1 MVLWSGVEPKP
12 YPKLG
17 VVGWLRLVVRLV
29 LFAIITAELVLVWA
43 LAKGLEKI
51 TGGDRMS
58 GAVVRLW
65 ARVGHSIAGLRL
77 ELQGEEMGHGG
88 AIVANH
94 TSWTDIFVLH
104 SAAHIHFV
112 SKAEVASWPVIGW
125 LARITGTLFIE
136 RKATEAKNQQA
147 QLAAR
152 IAAGDKLCFF
162 PEATSSDGLRVLP
175 FKSTLFGV
183 FDTDELKDLVWVQ
196 PVTVTYYPPKG
207 RDKRF
212 YGWWGDMDFGA
223 HAMVILGLSMGGRV
237 RVTFHPPLRAAD
249 YSNRKEL
256 AKAADAIVRAG
267 LRKSL
272 GAGYEDS
279 ASQ

>member
-1 MVLWSGVEPKP
+1 MVLWKGVEPHP

-17 VVGWLRLVVRLV
+17 MIGWLRLAVRVVIYAV
-29 LFAIITAELVLVWA
+29 VTIELVLLWA
-43 LAKGLEKI
+43 LAKGLEKLV
-51 TGGDRMS
+51 GGSRMS
-58 GAVVRLW
+58 GGIVRLW
-65 ARVGHSIAGLRL
+65 ARIGHTISGLRL
-77 ELQGEEMGHGG
+77 ELQGEEMAHGG
-88 AIVANH
+88 ALVANH

-112 SKAEVASWPVIGW
+112 SKAEVAGWPVIGW

-136 RKATEAKNQQA
+136 RKPTEAKKQQA

-152 IAAGDKLCFF
+152 IAGGDKLCVF

-183 FDTDELKDLVWVQ
+183 FHTEELKDLVWVQ

-207 RDKRF
+207 KDKRF

-223 HAMVILGLSMGGRV
+223 HAKVILGLSSGGRV
-237 RVTFHPPLRAAD
+237 RVTFHEPLEAAD
-249 YSNRKEL
+249 FANRKAL
-256 AKAADAIVRAG
+256 AKAADAIVRGG
-267 LRKSL
+267 LRQTL
-272 GAGYEDS
+272 GERYEDS
-279 ASQ
+279 PSS

>member
-1 MVLWSGVEPKP
+1 MALWNGVEPQP

-17 VVGWLRLVVRLV
+17 LIGWLRLAVRLV
-29 LFAIITAELVLVWA
+29 IYAVVTAELVALWA
-43 LAKGLEKI
+43 LAKLLEKA

-58 GAVVRLW
+58 GGVVRLW

-77 ELQGEEMGHGG
+77 ELQGEEMTHGG
-88 AIVANH
+88 ALVANH

-112 SKAEVASWPVIGW
+112 SKSEVAGWPVIGW

-136 RKATEAKNQQA
+136 RKPLAAKKQEA

-152 IAAGDKLCFF
+152 ISGGDKLCVF

-175 FKSTLFGV
+175 FKSTLFSV
-183 FDTDELKDLVWVQ
+183 FHTEALKELVWVQ

-207 RDKRF
+207 KDKRF
-212 YGWWGDMDFGA
+212 YGWWGDMEFGA
-223 HAMVILGLSMGGRV
+223 HAKVILGLSTGGRV
-237 RVTFHPPLRAAD
+237 RVTFHEPLRAAD
-249 YSNRKEL
+249 YANRKAL
-256 AKAADAIVRAG
+256 ANAADARVRDG
-267 LRKSL
+267 LRKTL
-272 GAGYEDS
+272 GDKYEDS
-279 ASQ
+279 A